1 MPVIR
6 LLQRVQVSVK
16 KNVGDEKNN
25 KMLQT
30 L

>member
-6 LLQRVQVSVK
+6 LLQTGSSISE